1 MGTLNNISFV
11 RMCNWHRLNL
21 KICDMYKQYVIWR
34 FCAPHVHLAVLS
46 LCTWRLKPVWPLP
59 LSGSDALSMQQVPQS
74 HHDQHIFC
82 QTLTSF
88 YNHFEHWPHV
98 RLRATTISLC
108 STFGLLAL
116 SQLANDML
124 LTLAEDT
131 LVLLLV
137 HLHLPFLSV
146 LP

>member
-1 MGTLNNISFV
+1 MWT
-11 RMCNWHRLNL
+11 
-21 KICDMYKQYVIWR
+21 

-74 HHDQHIFC
+74 HHDQHIYC
-82 QTLTSF
+82 QTLSSF
-88 YNHFEHWPHV
+88 YNHFEHWPCV
-98 RLRATTISLC
+98 CLAFSSPILLYSSTIRVTTISLC

-124 LTLAEDT
+124 LTCAEDT

-137 HLHLPFLSV
+137 HFHLPFLSV